1 MDLAG
6 GMPCGDAHPLLKGR
20 NVFTL
25 IGRWLLRALLVLAAS
40 FVVAF
45 IGDWSLYH
53 LRGSPA
59 STVNINRYMGIPLK
73 GQKEEFDFLGTVAM
87 PCSRSLF
94 PQSGLD
100 PCWYMRRNP
109 NQWQNL

>member
-1 MDLAG
+1 MWRTLARG
-6 GMPCGDAHPLLKGR
+6 LQIL
-20 NVFTL
+20 L
-25 IGRWLLRALLVLAAS
+25 IGLLVLYL
-40 FVVAF
+40 
-45 IGDWSLYH
+45 GDWAVLH
-53 LRGSPA
+53 LRGGGSA
-59 STVNINRYMGIPLK
+59 SVPVEQFLRTPLK